1 MKKIDI
7 SEIQKLQERYSD
19 LVWYCRVS
27 AENEK
32 IKGVRDNKARIE
44 KMYPNEVTQ
53 LHSENSN
60 WHHGFNSGCLAG
72 LRFALD
78 LADGGIEYATS
89 EFPSLDT

>member
-53 LHSENSN
+53 LHSENSD
-60 WHHGFNSGCLAG
+60 WHHGFNSGVLAG
-72 LRFALD
+72 LRFVLD
-78 LADGGIEYATS
+78 VSDGGVDYAK
-89 EFPSLDT
+89 ENFPDLNT